1 MLTANLK
8 ISSSRVEI
16 NFCCAI
22 CGSQGKSTFALIG
35 GVLPRH
41 HLICPQC
48 GHILGSWDT
57 IDERERELKRLVDE
71 NRLRAAI

>member
-8 ISSSRVEI
+8 MSSWVEI

-22 CGSQGKSTFALIG
+22 CDSQGKSTFALIG
-35 GVLPRH
+35 GALPRH
-41 HLICPQC
+41 HLLCPQC

-57 IDERERELKRLVDE
+57 IYDRERELKRLVDE
-71 NRLRAAI
+71 NVLRTAL